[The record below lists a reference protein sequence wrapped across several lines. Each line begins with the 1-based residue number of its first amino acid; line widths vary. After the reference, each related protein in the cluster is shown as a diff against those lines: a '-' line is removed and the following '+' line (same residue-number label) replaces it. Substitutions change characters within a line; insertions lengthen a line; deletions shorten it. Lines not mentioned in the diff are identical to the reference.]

1 MYKLFITW
9 FGKETYGYLV
19 IYMVKF
25 TFKIRCAGSKV
36 ECEHIKKKLK
46 TYIPNVEDRVG
57 QIYEHEGTIEKP
69 SYLEARRY
77 AHKIQQ
83 DCPGMISAIDF
94 IAT

>member
-46 TYIPNVEDRVG
+46 TYIPNVEDRV
-57 QIYEHEGTIEKP
+57 
-69 SYLEARRY
+69 
-77 AHKIQQ
+77 KIQQ
-83 DCPGMISAIDF
+83 DCPGMISAIDKYMNMKIPLIF
-94 IAT
+94 L